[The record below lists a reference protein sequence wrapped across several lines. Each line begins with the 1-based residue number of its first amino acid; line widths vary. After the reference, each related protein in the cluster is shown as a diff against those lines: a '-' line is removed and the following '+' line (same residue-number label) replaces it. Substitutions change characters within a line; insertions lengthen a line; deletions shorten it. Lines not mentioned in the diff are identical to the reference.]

1 MNGGIRFAGPWAALS
16 QVEQRRMAKDDAHP
30 LPYRVYFAALG
41 RANRV
46 GHAEFSEGEL
56 RHLLR
61 RADGPPRS
69 VGAISN
75 AIADAKGKGLIHRDS
90 GARCLVLPSHHFQK
104 AGKGSGT
111 CDVHGIRWA

>member
-1 MNGGIRFAGPWAALS
+1 MTGGIRFAGAWGGLS

-61 RADGPPRS
+61 RADGTPRS
-69 VGAISN
+69 EGVISN
-75 AIADAKGKGLIHRDS
+75 AIAEAKRKGLIHRDS
-90 GARCLVLPSHHFQK
+90 GARCLVLSSQHFQK
-104 AGKGSGT
+104 AGSGSST
-111 CDVHGIRWA
+111 CDVHGIRWT